1 MNGYLM
7 QEKQWVPG
15 EDLFIESFAPENSY
29 GVVFE
34 DDGEAAYFY
43 AVERDG
49 DGPGLRIL
57 DALHIHQS
65 EVPEVPEQSEGNERG
80 SRAESKGT
88 TEVPEESKGT
98 AEEERGGTLRR
109 RTQGTGSDEGPRD
122 DAPTKFEASGPT
134 QPAAAAAASRL
145 LIIWSRDWM
154 KCALIIDGYVHALFD
169 FEAQGGYNINEFPPP
184 NDFWTKGDRKLTD
197 ELVRKFF

>member
-15 EDLFIESFAPENSY
+15 EDLFIESFAPENRN

-43 AVERDG
+43 AVERDE

-65 EVPEVPEQSEGNERG
+65 EEPDDDP
-80 SRAESKGT
+80 A
-88 TEVPEESKGT
+88 
-98 AEEERGGTLRR
+98 
-109 RTQGTGSDEGPRD
+109 GPGD
-122 DAPTKFEASGPT
+122 KEYASPGAAAT
-134 QPAAAAAASRL
+134 PAARPL
-145 LIIWSRDWM
+145 LIVWSRDWM
-154 KCALIIDGYVHALFD
+154 KCALIIDGFAHALFD
-169 FEAQGGYNINEFPPP
+169 FEAHGGYNINEFPPP
-184 NDFWTKGDRKLTD
+184 NEFWTKGDRKLTD